1 MEEIKIYKNYSPAV
15 SVILPTYNRAS
26 SILRA
31 VDSVLSQTLKDWELI
46 IVDDG
51 SSDNTFPI
59 LDELVLSH
67 ENIRYCKHQNRKL
80 PLALNTGLSFSVGN
94 YVAFLGSD
102 DEYLNNHLET
112 RLRYMKSHPEI
123 DLVYGGVKI
132 IGNEYVKDFHNL
144 DNLIHLN
151 DCVIGGSFFGKREL
165 FNSVGGFRDIPY
177 GEDFDLVQRA
187 LPHFNIQK
195 VDIEQT
201 YIYYRDS
208 SDSICN
214 NI

>member
-1 MEEIKIYKNYSPAV
+1 MEEIKIYKNYSPVV
-15 SVILPTYNRAS
+15 SVILPTFNRAS
-26 SILRA
+26 SILQA

-59 LDELVLSH
+59 LDELILSH
-67 ENIRYCKHQNRKL
+67 ENIRYCKHKNRQL
-80 PLALNTGLSFSVGN
+80 PLALNTGLCLSIGN
-94 YVAFLGSD
+94 YVTFLGSD
-102 DEYLNNHLET
+102 DKYLNNHLET
-112 RLRYMKSHPEI
+112 RLSYMKSNPEI
-123 DLVYGGVKI
+123 DLIYGGVKI
-132 IGNEYVKDFHNL
+132 IGNQYVKDFHDM

-177 GEDFDLVQRA
+177 GEDYDLVQRA